1 MKTIQK
7 LFLIISL
14 ITTSTSIAQITGN
27 GASTTQGT
35 AYTDGSPQ
43 DVIYIYCVPPGTPAT
58 LGSLTTTPAGGP
70 GPGTYTFDWFQYN
83 TGTNSFD
90 PYTSVNNPT
99 SSTINNLPSGGYS
112 VSILNASGSV
122 IGCYKA

>member
-27 GASTTQGT
+27 GPSTTQGT

-43 DVIYIYCVPPGTPAT
+43 DVIYIYCVPPGHQ
-58 LGSLTTTPAGGP
+58 LL
-70 GPGTYTFDWFQYN
+70 
-83 TGTNSFD
+83 
-90 PYTSVNNPT
+90 
-99 SSTINNLPSGGYS
+99 
-112 VSILNASGSV
+112 
-122 IGCYKA
+122 